1 MRKNKT
7 QLAAL
12 VIAPTLLMTVSALL
26 KLEGFEYAQVL
37 LWVSLLLYLYALFV
51 LVKDI
56 LKQERENQLL
66 WIFIVLI
73 FFPVGALVYVAR
85 R

>member
-1 MRKNKT
+1 MRKSKT

-12 VIAPTLLMTVSALL
+12 VIAPTLLITVSALL
-26 KLEGFEYAQVL
+26 KLESFEYAQVL

-73 FFPVGALVYVAR
+73 FFPVGALVYVVR

>member
-73 FFPVGALVYVAR
+73 FFPVGALVYVVR

>member
-12 VIAPTLLMTVSALL
+12 VIAPTLLITVSALL
-26 KLEGFEYAQVL
+26 KLESFEYAQVL

-73 FFPVGALVYVAR
+73 FFPVGALVYVVR

>member
-37 LWVSLLLYLYALFV
+37 LWLSLLLYLYALFV

-56 LKQERENQLL
+56 LHRERDNQLL

-73 FFPVGALVYVAR
+73 FFPVGALVYVVR